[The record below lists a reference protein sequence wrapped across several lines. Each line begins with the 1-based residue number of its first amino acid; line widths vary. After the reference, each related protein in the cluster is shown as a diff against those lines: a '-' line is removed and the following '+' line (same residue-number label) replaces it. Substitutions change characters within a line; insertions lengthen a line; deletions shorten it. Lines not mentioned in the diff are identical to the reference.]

1 MIKLNN
7 KGQSL
12 VMFVLIIPILLL
24 IMILVIDIG
33 NAIMNKQEMDNVNYM
48 AIQYGLDHLKETDLE
63 NKLINTIMLNSNKL
77 NEISVNVEN
86 NKIIIT
92 TKKKIKGLI
101 VKKLEIYNLESSY
114 TGYIKNEKKIIER
127 V

>member
-12 VMFVLIIPILLL
+12 VMFILIIPIILL

-33 NAIMNKQEMDNVNYM
+33 NVVMNKQELDNINYLT
-48 AIQYGLDHLKETDLE
+48 IEYGLEHINENNLE
-63 NKLINTIMLNSNKL
+63 SKLTNMITINNNKV
-77 NEISVNVEN
+77 NEIDVNVEE
-86 NKIIIT
+86 NKINIT
-92 TKKKIKGLI
+92 IKKQIKGI
-101 VKKLEIYNLESSY
+101 IAKQIEIFDLESKY
-114 TGYIKNEKKIIER
+114 IGYIKEEKKIIER